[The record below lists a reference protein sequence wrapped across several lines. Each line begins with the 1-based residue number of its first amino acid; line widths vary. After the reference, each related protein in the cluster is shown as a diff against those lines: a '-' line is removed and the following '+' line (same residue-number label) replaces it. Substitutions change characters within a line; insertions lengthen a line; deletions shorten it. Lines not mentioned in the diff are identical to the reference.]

1 MGRPKQFDPSSAVAA
16 ATDLFW
22 RQGYGGTT
30 PADLTGELGIGKGS
44 LYHAFASKHALFE
57 RALRRYGDE
66 RVARLLEVLD
76 RPGPVRARIQAAL
89 ERLASPENA
98 ELRQRGCLA
107 VNTASELGPD
117 DSAIAIVRGVFD
129 RMERAFQ
136 AAIEVGQASGELDQ
150 ELDAR
155 ATASLLL
162 AVILGMTVIA
172 RAGDRGGRLK
182 RIVRAAMAV
191 L

>member
-1 MGRPKQFDPSSAVAA
+1 MGRPKQFDPSSAVSA

-44 LYHAFASKHALFE
+44 LYHAFDSKHALFE
-57 RALRRYGDE
+57 RALRQYGDE
-66 RVARLLEVLD
+66 RVARLIEVLD
-76 RPGPVRARIQAAL
+76 HPGPVRARIQAAL

-98 ELRQRGCLA
+98 ELRRRGCLA

-117 DSAIAIVRGVFD
+117 DTATAIVRSVFD

-136 AAIEVGQASGELDQ
+136 ATIEVGQASGELDHD
-150 ELDAR
+150 LDAR
-155 ATASLLL
+155 VTASLLL